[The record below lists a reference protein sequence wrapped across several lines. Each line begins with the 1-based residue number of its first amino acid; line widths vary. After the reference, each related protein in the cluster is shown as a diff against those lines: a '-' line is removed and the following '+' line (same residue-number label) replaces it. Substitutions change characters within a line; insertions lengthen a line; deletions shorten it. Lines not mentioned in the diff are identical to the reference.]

1 MIQAAK
7 RQYELKDP
15 VQLDDL
21 AAACAVL
28 KKHSMMLLT
37 ASKAYVRHPELAA
50 AKANRDYV
58 LNRLDLSSKGSNE
71 STVIFNLMYI
81 LLLHYNP
88 RFVMQ

>member
-1 MIQAAK
+1 MTQAAK
-7 RQYELKDP
+7 HQYELKDP

-28 KKHSMMLLT
+28 KKHSLMLLM

-71 STVIFNLMYI
+71 STVIFNLMYL

>member
-1 MIQAAK
+1 MTQAAK
-7 RQYELKDP
+7 HQYELKDP

-58 LNRLDLSSKGSNE
+58 LRQ
-71 STVIFNLMYI
+71 V
-81 LLLHYNP
+81 
-88 RFVMQ
+88 RFVIQRQK